1 MMSWQTA
8 TGATES
14 ATVTVAVQVWL
25 LPFTS
30 VTVRVTVFGPMSLQS
45 KLIWSRLRLA
55 MPQASLL
62 PLSICA
68 AVMVALPVASNWT
81 VRSWQRAT
89 GATESATVTVAV
101 QVWLL
106 PFTSVTV
113 RVTMFEPMLLQ
124 SKLVWSRLRLAMP
137 QASLLPLLICAAVIV
152 ALPVTSNWTVRSWQ
166 TATGATWSATV
177 TVAVQVWLLPFTSVT
192 VRVTVFGPTL
202 VQSKLVWSRLRLAI
216 PQASL
221 LPLLICAAVTVALP
235 VASNWT

>member
-1 MMSWQTA
+1 MSWQTA

-30 VTVRVTVFGPMSLQS
+30 VTVRVTVFGPMLLQS
-45 KLIWSRLRLA
+45 KLVWSRLRLA

-62 PLSICA
+62 PLLIWA
-68 AVMVALPVASNWT
+68 GAIVAFPVASNWT
-81 VRSWQRAT
+81 VRSWQTAT

-113 RVTMFEPMLLQ
+113 RVTVFGPMLLQ

-137 QASLLPLLICAAVIV
+137 QASLLPLLIWAGVMV
-152 ALPVTSNWTVRSWQ
+152 AFPVASNWTVRSWQ
-166 TATGATWSATV
+166 SATGATESATV

-192 VRVTVFGPTL
+192 VRVTVFAPTL
-202 VQSKLVWSRLRLAI
+202 LQS
-216 PQASL
+216 
-221 LPLLICAAVTVALP
+221 
-235 VASNWT
+235 